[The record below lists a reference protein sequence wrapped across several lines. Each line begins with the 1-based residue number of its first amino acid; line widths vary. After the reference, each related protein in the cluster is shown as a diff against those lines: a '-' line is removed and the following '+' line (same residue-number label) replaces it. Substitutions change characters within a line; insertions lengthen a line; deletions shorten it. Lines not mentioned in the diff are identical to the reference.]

1 MTQSRYMTSFCDL
14 FFFFLMIRR
23 PPRSTLFPYTTLF
36 RSNRGT
42 LCGGLAR
49 GSCLAR
55 GCVRRPSP
63 SGNAVRHRGRG
74 RVACA
79 GRETRGGEGVCVN
92 RLLPKHP
99 TPRSVPHFHI
109 PSPFPPPSLRRAT
122 ICA

>member
-79 GRETRGGEGVCVN
+79 GRETRGGGGDGGKRLSPKDHN
-92 RLLPKHP
+92 RERL
-99 TPRSVPHFHI
+99 PHFHKNG
-109 PSPFPPPSLRRAT
+109 RAAGRGRGE
-122 ICA
+122 I

>member
-1 MTQSRYMTSFCDL
+1 
-14 FFFFLMIRR
+14 MIRR
-23 PPRSTLFPYTTLF
+23 PPRSTLFPYTTPF

-79 GRETRGGEGVCVN
+79 GRETRGGGGVGLN
-92 RLLPKHP
+92 RLIRQHP
-99 TPRSVPHFHI
+99 TRERL
-109 PSPFPPPSLRRAT
+109 PPLPNHSQNLLSLLVRVET
-122 ICA
+122 S